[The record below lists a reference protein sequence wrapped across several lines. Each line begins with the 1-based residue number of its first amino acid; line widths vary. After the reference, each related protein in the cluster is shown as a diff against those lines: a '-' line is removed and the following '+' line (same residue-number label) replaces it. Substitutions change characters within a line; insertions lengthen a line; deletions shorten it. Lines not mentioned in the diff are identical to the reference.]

1 MNRVY
6 SDNEEYWHGYSLS
19 EVIQNGDLKA
29 EDTVWT
35 GIAEDFDTTS
45 LIDAS
50 DIIDL
55 LSERAY
61 DNLGECAE
69 DFPNVSKEAVKE
81 LNDFLKDWISRNDNA
96 PYYHVKNVEEIIL
109 TQADID
115 EAFS

>member
-6 SDNEEYWHGYSLS
+6 SNNDEYWPNYSLE
-19 EVIQNGDLKA
+19 EVIKNDNLKA

-35 GIAEDFDTTS
+35 GIAQDFDTSS

-50 DIIDL
+50 DIIDM

-69 DFPNVSKEAVKE
+69 DFPNVSKEAIKE
-81 LNDFLKDWISRNDNA
+81 LNDFLKDWIRKHDST
-96 PYYHVKNVEEIIL
+96 PYYIVKNVEEIIL
-109 TQADID
+109 TQEDID
-115 EAFS
+115 NAS